1 MAFYFHSHLPAV
13 RQISLKEVAPPPPS
27 SSPVP
32 VRRGSGSS
40 SSSRISFCFDMQMVL
55 KFRASLQMKLP
66 KSFCLAN
73 LPGAEEGREGG
84 AVWESFNFKCLPF
97 LLMVIAVSE
106 KCPGRRLL
114 VIIGNCFAKRE
125 ARERVR

>member
-32 VRRGSGSS
+32 VRRG

-73 LPGAEEGREGG
+73 LPGAEEGRGG
-84 AVWESFNFKCLPF
+84 GG
-97 LLMVIAVSE
+97 LLCGSHLILNA
-106 KCPGRRLL
+106 CH
-114 VIIGNCFAKRE
+114 FY
-125 ARERVR
+125 